1 MVNII
6 IIIYKNNI
14 TKKLHMYEGGKKKS
28 RRKGTL
34 GKDPVIKRKGPEF
47 YVQVKFDSCQI

>member
-14 TKKLHMYEGGKKKS
+14 IKKLHMYEGGKKKS

>member
-1 MVNII
+1 M
-6 IIIYKNNI
+6 K
-14 TKKLHMYEGGKKKS
+14 EEKKKS

-34 GKDPVIKRKGPEF
+34 GKDPVIKMKGPEF